1 MTAQLDAAFNYND
14 LNGLNTLKQGARKDD
29 PEALM
34 AVAQQFESMFLGLI
48 MKSMRDATDVLA
60 SDLESSYQT
69 KFYRDMSDQQM
80 SLSMSQ
86 NGGFGLADVLY
97 EQISK
102 AAHPEVEDIYNIDVT
117 TLDHSN
123 RPVLG
128 RSASNTLDLEAL
140 TRVSPLLAAEPK
152 ERVEL
157 TPPRLE
163 QNSIEP
169 HSRIEPQ
176 SSIELPFKAGKS
188 ALFDSPEA
196 FIARLMPH
204 AEKAAQKIGLE
215 PKILLAQA
223 ALETGWGQ
231 HVIADADGQ
240 SSHNLF
246 GIKADQR
253 WQGDTASTTTHEFID
268 GRKITIKAPF
278 RAYTSIEDSFDDYVQ
293 FVQDSPRYQEALA
306 AESGDDYLQAL
317 QAAGYATDP
326 RYAEKISRIASSD
339 RFNQA

>member
-102 AAHPEVEDIYNIDVT
+102 AAHPEVEDIYNIDVK
-117 TLDHSN
+117 TLDHSK

-128 RSASNTLDLEAL
+128 RSSSTLDLEAL
-140 TRVSPLLAAEPK
+140 TQVSPFLAAEPEK
-152 ERVEL
+152 RVEL
-157 TPPRLE
+157 APPMLE
-163 QNSIEP
+163 QDS
-169 HSRIEPQ
+169 IEPQ
-176 SSIELPFKAGKS
+176 SRIELPLKAGKS

-196 FIARLMPH
+196 FIASLMPH

-231 HVIADADGQ
+231 HVIADQNGQ

-253 WQGDTASTTTHEFID
+253 WQGDVASTTTHEFID
-268 GRKITIKAPF
+268 GRQLTIKAPF
-278 RAYTSIEDSFDDYVQ
+278 RAYESIEDSFDDYVQ
-293 FVQDSPRYQEALA
+293 FVQDSPRYQAALA

-326 RYAEKISRIASSD
+326 RYAEKISRIANSD
-339 RFNQA
+339 WFSQA